1 VWENFALRTRTFI
14 SESGHGQK
22 ITSVLSFTRS
32 AARSED
38 RFGQIE
44 RQRWTE
50 SNPFDNLSG
59 LVLQKAL
66 FMAAK
71 NAAKSRRSA
80 SKSAPRSGAS
90 ARTQAE
96 MNENEARFVLDEDG
110 KVLYA
115 SKAFC
120 TLVNINT
127 AKIKNQILAEIMDFA
142 DPDDALRVQSLFGR
156 GSGKYID
163 TVNEGTH
170 EILLHGQA
178 EPVRTM
184 FRFDKVALNDGRR
197 FMIAAECG
205 KDDNAAPRDSE
216 TITQTHLQSTL
227 TRILGNDAV
236 PAKATAKPDVTIDKA
251 VKSDDLQHFLN
262 MSNDVFAVSTHDG
275 YFARVNSTF
284 ADMLGYDEA
293 SLRDMTFLD
302 LVCDEDRA
310 SVRRTIQ
317 SLMQDDTADGYIIDF
332 EARVIAKDGCRHW
345 IEWRQKRS
353 GGMIYSVGHDITAL
367 KEQEVALKEQEQML
381 SEAQSI
387 GRMGHWRWPIGND
400 NITWSNEIYR
410 IFGVKRDQFTPS
422 LETLTALVHKR
433 DISRVMQAFQRA
445 IIEQKNY
452 EMEFRVVHPDGQTR
466 YIRCEGKCE
475 QDEDGDVTALF
486 GIMQDITERTLH
498 ERDLHEAKDAAERA
512 YAAKSQF
519 LANMSHELRTPLNAI
534 IGFSEMMQR
543 QLLGPIGTPK
553 YLDYIAGIRE
563 SGEHLLDLISD
574 ILDMSKIEAGKYELD
589 LEELNVAKII
599 PLAIHMM
606 EGRAQEGRIRI
617 TSEISKENM
626 QIVADRRAVMQVLLN
641 LLSNAVKFTKPGGSV
656 KVECLPR
663 EEYVCIRVSDTGIG
677 IPANKIHVVTRPFE
691 QAAASYTRDHEG
703 TGLGLSITK
712 DLIELHGGNMHIEST
727 VGVGTTVTIRLP
739 YSAYDHI
746 KKQKTKTSAGS

>member
-1 VWENFALRTRTFI
+1 
-14 SESGHGQK
+14 
-22 ITSVLSFTRS
+22 
-32 AARSED
+32 
-38 RFGQIE
+38 
-44 RQRWTE
+44 
-50 SNPFDNLSG
+50 
-59 LVLQKAL
+59 
-66 FMAAK
+66 MAAK
-71 NAAKSRRSA
+71 NAAKSRRST
-80 SKSAPRSGAS
+80 SKSAPRSGAV

-120 TLVNINT
+120 TLVNVNA

-178 EPVRTM
+178 EPVRTL

-205 KDDNAAPRDSE
+205 KDDKAVPNDHEA
-216 TITQTHLQSTL
+216 ITQTHLQSTL
-227 TRILGNDAV
+227 TRILGGDATTAKA
-236 PAKATAKPDVTIDKA
+236 PAKATTVADKTIKN
-251 VKSDDLQHFLN
+251 DDLQHVLN
-262 MSNDVFAVSTHDG
+262 MSNDVFAVSTDDG
-275 YFARVNSTF
+275 YFARVNNTF
-284 ADMLGYDEA
+284 ADVLGYDEA

-317 SLMQDDTADGYIIDF
+317 SLMQDDTADGYIVDF

-589 LEELNVAKII
+589 LEELNIAKII

-617 TSEISKENM
+617 TSDVSKENT

-663 EEYVCIRVSDTGIG
+663 EEYICIRVSDTGIG

-739 YSAYDHI
+739 YNAYDHI
-746 KKQKTKTSAGS
+746 KKQKDAKGARI

>member
-1 VWENFALRTRTFI
+1 MGPVRSATT
-14 SESGHGQK
+14 
-22 ITSVLSFTRS
+22 SFTRS
-32 AARSED
+32 ARVTGGSSVENAPL
-38 RFGQIE
+38 
-44 RQRWTE
+44 RWTRA
-50 SNPFDNLSG
+50 NPFDNLSG

-71 NAAKSRRSA
+71 TAAKSR
-80 SKSAPRSGAS
+80 KSATKSTARSGTS
-90 ARTQAE
+90 ARSKVE
-96 MNENEARFVLDEDG
+96 IEDKEARFVIDENG
-110 KVLYA
+110 MIIHA
-115 SKAFC
+115 TKAFAS
-120 TLVNINT
+120 LVSQT
-127 AKIKNQILAEIMDFA
+127 VEKARGQSLSDMLEFA

-156 GSGKYID
+156 GSGSYID
-163 TVNEGTH
+163 TINEGTH
-170 EILLHGQA
+170 EVLLHGQA
-178 EPVRTM
+178 EPVRAL
-184 FRFDKVALNDGRR
+184 FRFDRVALPDGRR
-197 FMIAAECG
+197 FLIAAEMG
-205 KDDNAAPRDSE
+205 KGQKIDGDS
-216 TITQTHLQSTL
+216 TDPKFHSHLQTTL
-227 TRILGNDAV
+227 TRILGNDSTSR
-236 PAKATAKPDVTIDKA
+236 KTDKTVDA
-251 VKSDDLQHFLN
+251 ANILPKTSSDDLRHFVD
-262 MSNDVFAVSTHDG
+262 MSNDVMAVSTYDG
-275 YFARVNSTF
+275 FFARVNGTF
-284 ADMLGYDEA
+284 RDVLGYDDET
-293 SLRDMTFLD
+293 LRDMTFLD
-302 LVCDEDRA
+302 LVSTEDRA
-310 SVRRTIQ
+310 AVRRTIN
-317 SLMQDDTADGYIIDF
+317 SLMQDDTAEGHIVDF
-332 EARVIAKDGCRHW
+332 EARVVAKDGCVHW

-353 GGMIYSVGHDITAL
+353 GDMIYSVGHDVTSIKEHEEAL
-367 KEQEVALKEQEQML
+367 KSQEQML

-387 GRMGHWRWPIGND
+387 GHMGHWRWPIGGD
-400 NITWSNEIYR
+400 NIIWSSEIYR
-410 IFGVKRDQFTPS
+410 IFGVKPGTFTPS

-452 EMEFRVVHPDGQTR
+452 DMEFRVVQPDGQTR

-498 ERDLHEAKDAAERA
+498 ERDLYEAKDAAERA

-553 YLDYIAGIRE
+553 YLDYITGIRE

-589 LEELNVAKII
+589 LEELNINKII
-599 PLAIHMM
+599 PLAVHMM

-626 QIVADRRAVMQVLLN
+626 QIVADRRAIMQIILN

-663 EEYVCIRVSDTGIG
+663 EEYVCIRVTDTGIG
-677 IPANKIHVVTRPFE
+677 IPANKIDVVTRPFE
-691 QAAASYTRDHEG
+691 QAASSYTRNHEG

-712 DLIELHGGNMHIEST
+712 DLIELHGGNLHIEST

-739 YSAYDHI
+739 YNAYDHI
-746 KKQKTKTSAGS
+746 KKQKAR